1 MPILFVCGYVFFPY
15 LMAHYC
21 VVPAPGIILGVLLGK
36 DVVERLTVRGGEGVT
51 VFLSLGIAVICISR
65 FPEIDRRIKDDVYSA
80 PMMVYSHKYLPT
92 LVDTPALVL
101 FKYRPGASIYTEP
114 VYNESVA
121 WPDDAEIVR
130 AQDLGPKRDRE
141 IVDYYARIQPE
152 RHVYIL
158 DRSNL
163 DLRYYGTAGEL
174 ARRFESSG
182 SPALRATPK
191 AKRH

>member
-1 MPILFVCGYVFFPY
+1 M
-15 LMAHYC
+15 
-21 VVPAPGIILGVLLGK
+21 
-36 DVVERLTVRGGEGVT
+36 
-51 VFLSLGIAVICISR
+51 ICISR

-80 PMMVYSHKYLPT
+80 HMMVYSHKYLPT

-158 DRSNL
+158 DRGNL